1 VKALVTGG
9 GGFLG
14 SAIVRRLK
22 ERGDEVRSFSRS
34 DYPELA
40 DLGVEQV
47 RGDLA
52 DSDAVARAV
61 EGVDCVLHVGAKPGA
76 WGAYEGYF
84 QANVV
89 GTRNVVAA
97 CREHGVR
104 KLVHCSSPSVVFDGL
119 DQEGVDESVPYSRD
133 HHAPYSATK
142 AIAEEEVLAEADDS
156 LGVVALRPHLVWGPG
171 DNHLLPRLA
180 TRARAGRLRLVGD
193 GMKLIDTVWV
203 GNAADA
209 HLLAA
214 DRIEPG
220 SAISGRA
227 YFISNGEPRTT
238 GEMINALLAAA
249 GVPPVTKTVSPRMA
263 MIVAAI
269 LETAWRVFRLDGE
282 PPLTRF
288 VAAELATAHWYD
300 ISAARRDLGYEPRV
314 SIDEGLERLAASF
327 REGRQA

>member
-1 VKALVTGG
+1 MKVLVTGG

-14 SAIVRRLK
+14 SEIVRRLVA
-22 ERGDEVRSFSRS
+22 RGDEVRSFSRGS
-34 DYPELA
+34 YPELTA
-40 DLGVEQV
+40 LGVEQV
-47 RGDLA
+47 HGDLA
-52 DSDAVARAV
+52 DAEAVAGAV
-61 EGVDCVLHVGAKPGA
+61 AGVDCVLHVGAKPGA
-76 WGAYEGYF
+76 WGPYEGYF

-89 GTRNVVAA
+89 GTRNIVAA
-97 CREHGVR
+97 CRRHGVR

-119 DQEGVDESVPYSRD
+119 DQEGVDESAPYSRD

-142 AIAEEEVLAEADDS
+142 AIAEEEILAEADDR

-180 TRARAGRLRLVGD
+180 TRARAGRLRLVG
-193 GMKLIDTVWV
+193 GGKKLIDTVWV

-220 SAISGRA
+220 AAISGRA
-227 YFISNGEPRTT
+227 YFITNDEPRPT
-238 GEMINALLAAA
+238 GEMINGLLAAA
-249 GVPPVTKTVSPRMA
+249 GVPPVEKTISPRMA
-263 MIVAAI
+263 GLVAAL
-269 LETAWRVFRLDGE
+269 LETAWRVLRLDGE

-300 ISAARRDLGYEPRV
+300 ISAAKRDLGYAPSV

-327 REGRQA
+327 RDGPPE